1 MKIKKES
8 GYIAIT
14 IILVIISVVLV
25 IGTSVSLLSINDIQM
40 SLSNKNGLT
49 ALNIVEGCADNLL
62 LNLNEENNIPSS
74 ISLPEGTC
82 SATINSQTGNDWE
95 FTVQTT
101 VNGYSKSAE
110 YAATR
115 GTSVFVTRWIE
126 N

>member
-25 IGTSVSLLSINDIQM
+25 IGTSVSLLSIHDIQM

-82 SATINSQTGNDWE
+82 SVTINSQTGDDWE

-101 VNGYSKSAE
+101 INGYSKSAE

-115 GTSVFVTRWIE
+115 GSNVFVTRWVE